1 MARSYW
7 HSCIRT
13 SELRHGKKNT
23 LPAICVP
30 AEEIDATE
38 GKRANCL
45 LAAQQSSAPELDDVL
60 ELIE

>member
-1 MARSYW
+1 MARSYR

-45 LAAQQSSAPELDDVL
+45 LAAQ
-60 ELIE
+60 